1 MAQPARPIV
10 LGLVAETHVHVGIG
24 QSVEGIDLPIARE
37 RTTHWPFVP
46 GSGVKGAFR
55 VWAQEQA
62 KIDSIDT
69 LFGRT
74 DADDGAAGNAGM
86 LMFSDAKLVL
96 LPVRALNR
104 AWRWVTS
111 PGLLRRYQ
119 RDLAR
124 AGLSATFSI
133 PSVEQGKWLGAGAGW
148 LGLEEREFEHA
159 GAVDQPVVEALRQLT
174 GESAD
179 AIRKRLV
186 ILNDDDFVWFAL
198 YGVPVMAR
206 NALDENKRVRKGALW
221 YEESLAPDS
230 VLYVL
235 IGERV
240 SNGPD
245 AVGDLRKGLSDAPY
259 IQMGGNET
267 IGQGWFRMVELSTGG
282 ADGQA

>member
-1 MAQPARPIV
+1 MTRATRPIF

-55 VWAQEQA
+55 VWASEQA
-62 KIDSIDT
+62 GTGNIDD

-74 DADDGAAGNAGM
+74 DTADGNTGNAGM

-96 LPVRALNR
+96 LPVRALNK

-124 AGLSATFSI
+124 ADLPATFSI
-133 PSVEQGKWLGAGAGW
+133 PNVEQGKWLGTGSGW

-159 GAVDQPVVEALRQLT
+159 GAVDQPVVEALQQLT
-174 GESAD
+174 GESAET
-179 AIRKRLV
+179 IRDRLV

-206 NALDENKRVRKGALW
+206 NALDENKRVRNGALW

-230 VLYVL
+230 VLYIL
-235 IGERV
+235 IGERG
-240 SNGPD
+240 SNGSS
-245 AVGDLRKGLSDAPY
+245 AIGDLRKGLSAAPY

-267 IGQGWFRMVELSTGG
+267 IGQGWFRMVELPMGG
-282 ADGQA
+282 SDGQA